1 MKLLPSISL
10 GLAACATVLLS
21 GAAHGRSEPQSPAQ
35 HLQSIGSEEASRVL
49 ETVRAEQ
56 AKLLSGE
63 KSFFHLYSGAPAS
76 YEQNRIG
83 PRDAFVSLDLS
94 EIWRVRRKS
103 PETEVFPL
111 YEIVVI
117 PNGHDSPIW
126 KLEVQMGWANDVA
139 RVESIK
145 MFYGPPAPF

>member
-1 MKLLPSISL
+1 M
-10 GLAACATVLLS
+10 
-21 GAAHGRSEPQSPAQ
+21 
-35 HLQSIGSEEASRVL
+35 EA
-49 ETVRAEQ
+49 VRAEQ